1 MNTKFKVQIIQWHG
15 TMVIREH
22 EKAKKKEE
30 RKMQQGILRSSEET
44 YS

>member
-22 EKAKKKEE
+22 EKAKKKR
-30 RKMQQGILRSSEET
+30 RKENAARNIT
-44 YS
+44 K